1 MVNTVNFGAH
11 PASPVSAFAL
21 EMFSRV
27 CCDLDDA
34 ACSSNSGAESD
45 VPYFRDSLDYN
56 TCDSESARWEA
67 ELACSPIWI
76 DEARSRIRSAALA
89 VVETQ
94 QQSLHL
100 TSLADSHMHEADLSD
115 LDVSDG
121 CFCISPKSPSSKSSS
136 EGSSKAGVLRFIA
149 TSLRLRK

>member
-1 MVNTVNFGAH
+1 MVNAVDFKSF
-11 PASPVSAFAL
+11 PSSPVSEFAL

-27 CCDLDDA
+27 CCDLEDG
-34 ACSSNSGAESD
+34 ACNATVSTSD
-45 VPYFRDSLDYN
+45 VPYFRDSFNYN
-56 TCDSESARWEA
+56 SSESESACRQA

-76 DEARSRIRSAALA
+76 DAARSRIRSAALA

-100 TSLADSHMHEADLSD
+100 TSLADSHMHDDDLSEF
-115 LDVSDG
+115 DVSAEV
-121 CFCISPKSPSSKSSS
+121 CSCMSPNSIQATSPRSS
-136 EGSSKAGVLRFIA
+136 GKAGVFRFIA